1 MPRLMGALAAL
12 TLFGCVHTYDY
23 PKLIERPASTPARI
37 VFHDVRVFDSVA
49 GTALEH
55 QDVVVEGEK
64 IASVTPTAAA
74 PAGATVI
81 EGAGK
86 TLLPG
91 YVDIHT
97 HVELSAS
104 APWAIALPNA
114 DHAGRALLR
123 SGITS
128 ALDMGGDP
136 GKLADL
142 AKRQAK
148 GEWLGPRLWYPGK
161 IITPKG
167 GYPASFVRMA
177 IGWPLGDVAAD
188 DTSTEIGSAAEGVK
202 EVDDRV
208 NAGAHHLKVA
218 VAQVPLGTPVFDL
231 AELKPIVDEAKAKG
245 LWTAAHVDTAEHML
259 LAAHA
264 GVMVMVHGVHLGE
277 LTVDQAKELA
287 SLGVKV
293 APTLDVWDRIE
304 QVREYRYQ
312 PTETERHLFPEGILH
327 EFDPVVV
334 HKQSLDPK
342 LIEWMNAL
350 QASHAK
356 RIAAVMTLHDAGVEL
371 LVGADDNG
379 SAACWAGGAFLDEL
393 RLLHEAGLSNAE
405 VLSAATL
412 HGARLVMPEPD
423 FGEVAVGKRADL
435 VLVEGNP
442 LDDITATSR
451 IAEVMQGGVRMKL
464 E

>member
-1 MPRLMGALAAL
+1 MPRLLGALAAL
-12 TLFGCVHTYDY
+12 TLFGCVHSYDY
-23 PKLIERPASTPARI
+23 PKLIERPGSTPPRTL
-37 VFHDVRVFDSVA
+37 FHDVRVFDSVA
-49 GTALEH
+49 GAALEH
-55 QDVVVEGEK
+55 QDVVLEGET
-64 IASVTPTAAA
+64 IVTVAPTGAA

-91 YVDIHT
+91 YVDVHV
-97 HVELSAS
+97 HVELSSS
-104 APWAIALPNA
+104 APWAIAYPNA

-128 ALDMGGDP
+128 ALDMGGDAE
-136 GKLADL
+136 KLSEL
-142 AKRQAK
+142 VKRQAK

-167 GYPASFVRMA
+167 GYPASWVRTA
-177 IGWPLGDVAAD
+177 IGWPLGGIAAGE
-188 DTSTEIGSAAEGVK
+188 TATEIGSAAEGVA
-202 EVDDRV
+202 EVQDRV
-208 NAGAHHLKVA
+208 KAGAHHLKVA
-218 VAQVPLGTPVFDL
+218 VAQVPLDSPVFDL
-231 AELKPIVDEAKAKG
+231 AELKPIVDAAKTKG

-264 GVMVMVHGVHLGE
+264 GVTVMAHGVHLGD

-312 PTETERHLFPEGILH
+312 PTEVERHLFPEGILH

-334 HKQSLDPK
+334 RKQSLDPK
-342 LIEWMNAL
+342 LIAWIDAL

-356 RIAAVMTLHDAGVEL
+356 RITAVKTLHDAGVEL
-371 LVGADDNG
+371 VVGADDNG

-393 RLLHEAGLSNAE
+393 RLLHEAGLTNAE

-412 HGARLVMPEPD
+412 HGARSITPDPD
-423 FGEVAVGKRADL
+423 FGEIAAGKRADL
-435 VLVEGNP
+435 VLVDGNP
-442 LDDITATSR
+442 LDDISATSR
-451 IAEVMQGGVRMKL
+451 ITEVFQGGVRMKL